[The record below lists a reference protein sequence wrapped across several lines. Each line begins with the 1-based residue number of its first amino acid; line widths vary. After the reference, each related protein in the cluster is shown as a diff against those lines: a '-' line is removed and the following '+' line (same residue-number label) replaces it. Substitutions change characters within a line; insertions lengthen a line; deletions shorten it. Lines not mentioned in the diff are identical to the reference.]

1 MRKPKYPIK
10 PGHGRGRQPISTEKW
25 PCHMLDGVKKTFSL
39 SLLTSDGDLI
49 ICESDV
55 CEMSRHCTCTYW
67 RWSSVQHRGP
77 LSQHIPFFVF
87 LLGMC
92 YIVYRLSTFLAI
104 IFQCVWTQIYEFAIH
119 KLSWTNYILFVYLVL
134 QTSKTSSTEVLPK
147 TLLLFVLTLWPMCRE
162 TAKKVQEAWQS

>member
-1 MRKPKYPIK
+1 MRKPKYQRE
-10 PGHGRGRQPISTEKW
+10 PGHGGGRHPNSTEKW

-49 ICESDV
+49 ICESEG

-67 RWSSVQHRGP
+67 WWSSVQHWGP
-77 LSQHIPFFVF
+77 LSQHIPFLF
-87 LLGMC
+87 LEMC

-104 IFQCVWTQIYEFAIH
+104 IFQCVWSQIYEFAIH

-134 QTSKTSSTEVLPK
+134 QTSKTSTTEVLPK
-147 TLLLFVLTLWPMCRE
+147 TPFLFVLTLWSMCRE